1 MKLAVEIIKEQL
13 DYFYLI
19 RRLSLYELKSNNK
32 SNYLGMT
39 WEIINPAIQ
48 ILIYWLVFG
57 TLMRREPII
66 IAGNTIPFI
75 NWLMAGFFVWTFF
88 YQSVIQGS
96 KSIYSR
102 LRMLSKMSFPMSI
115 IPSYVMFS
123 QFYIHLMSMA
133 VTIFIFLLIR
143 QPINVY
149 ILQLPYYMFAGL
161 ALMFSIS
168 LIMSTLSTIIRDVH
182 MLLNSTLKMFLYLSG
197 VLWPI
202 TLLSD
207 YPFLMRIMELNPVYY
222 LINGYRQSFFGNQW
236 TVLTEWELNLFF
248 WSLVLILFI
257 IGSQLHMKFRR
268 HFIDFL

>member
-1 MKLAVEIIKEQL
+1 MKLALEILKEQKK
-13 DYFYLI
+13 YFYLI

-32 SNYLGMT
+32 SNYLGMA
-39 WEIINPAIQ
+39 WELINPAIQ

-66 IAGNTIPFI
+66 ISGNEVPFI
-75 NWLMAGFFVWTFF
+75 NWLMAGFFVWTLF

-96 KSIYSR
+96 KSIYTR

-115 IPSYVMFS
+115 IPSYVIFS
-123 QFYIHLMSMA
+123 QFYIHLMSML
-133 VTIFIFLLIR
+133 VTFLIFII
-143 QPINVY
+143 INQSINIY
-149 ILQLPYYMFAGL
+149 IIQLPYYMFAGL
-161 ALMFSIS
+161 CLMFSIS
-168 LIMSTLSTIIRDVH
+168 LVMSTLSTIVRDVH

-207 YPFLMRIMELNPVYY
+207 YPFLMKVMKLNPVYY
-222 LINGYRQSFFGNQW
+222 LINGYRQSFFGNTW
-236 TVLTEWELNLFF
+236 SIISEWKYTLFF
-248 WSLVLILFI
+248 WGLVLVIFL
-257 IGSQLHMKFRR
+257 IGSRLHMKFRR